1 MRISE
6 QGKDF
11 IKSFEG
17 LRLKAYWDKDGK
29 VWTIG
34 WGHTRGVKQGMVITK
49 AQAEQFLADDL
60 APIEK
65 HLSADLENEGI
76 AQCQFDALC
85 SFCFNLKDGI
95 RQYMKSTLRRK
106 LKAGDDKGAAAQFT
120 RWVYSGGHVLPGLVR
135 RRKAEAELYA
145 QAGGVTALFVGVLVM
160 LAMGLAIA
168 VYQEVAL

>member
-34 WGHTRGVKQGMVITK
+34 WGHTKGVKQGMVITK

-60 APIEK
+60 APIER
-65 HLSADLENEGI
+65 HLTADLGEDGVL
-76 AQCQFDALC
+76 QCQFDALC
-85 SFCFNLKDGI
+85 SWIFNLRDGI
-95 RQYMKSTLRRK
+95 RQYNTSTLRRK
-106 LKAGDDKGAAAQFT
+106 LKAGDYKGAANEFP
-120 RWVYSGGHVLPGLVR
+120 RWCHSGGKVLPGLVTR
-135 RRKAEAELYA
+135 RAAERKMFLQSGAADIAILLLGMMLGA
-145 QAGGVTALFVGVLVM
+145 ALL
-160 LAMGLAIA
+160 IA
-168 VYQEVAL
+168 VR

>member
-60 APIEK
+60 APIER
-65 HLSADLENEGI
+65 HLTADLGEDGVL
-76 AQCQFDALC
+76 QCQFDALC
-85 SFCFNLKDGI
+85 SWIFNLRDGI
-95 RQYMKSTLRRK
+95 RQYNTSTLRRK
-106 LKAGDDKGAAAQFT
+106 LKAGDYEGAANEFP
-120 RWVYSGGHVLPGLVR
+120 RWGHSGGKVLPGLVTR
-135 RRKAEAELYA
+135 RAAERKMFL
-145 QAGGVTALFVGVLVM
+145 QAGAADIAALLLGVMMAGAAVLV
-160 LAMGLAIA
+160 AMIFMM
-168 VYQEVAL
+168 

>member
-34 WGHTRGVKQGMVITK
+34 WGHTKGVKQGMVITK

-60 APIEK
+60 APIER
-65 HLSADLENEGI
+65 HLTADLGEDGVL
-76 AQCQFDALC
+76 QCQFDALC
-85 SFCFNLKDGI
+85 SWIFNLRDGI
-95 RQYMKSTLRRK
+95 RQYNTSTLRRK
-106 LKAGDDKGAAAQFT
+106 LKAGDYKGAADEFP
-120 RWVYSGGHVLPGLVR
+120 RWCHSGGKVLPGLVTR
-135 RRKAEAELYA
+135 RAAERKMFLQGGSADIAALLLGA
-145 QAGGVTALFVGVLVM
+145 MMAGAAVLVAM
-160 LAMGLAIA
+160 LFMM
-168 VYQEVAL
+168 

>member
-60 APIEK
+60 APIER
-65 HLSADLENEGI
+65 HLTADLGEDGVL
-76 AQCQFDALC
+76 QCQFDALC
-85 SFCFNLKDGI
+85 SFCFNIKDGI
-95 RQYMKSTLRRK
+95 RQYMRSTLRRK
-106 LKAGDDKGAAAQFT
+106 LKAGDKLGAANEFP
-120 RWVYSGGHVLPGLVR
+120 RWCHADGVVMNGLKR
-135 RRKAEAELYA
+135 RRNAERAMFL
-145 QAGGVTALFVGVLVM
+145 QSGFVDLAVIMVIFMVMGIVLLINV
-160 LAMGLAIA
+160 GD
-168 VYQEVAL
+168 

>member
-60 APIEK
+60 APIER
-65 HLSADLENEGI
+65 HLTADLGEDGVL
-76 AQCQFDALC
+76 QCQFDALC
-85 SFCFNLKDGI
+85 SWIFNLRDGI
-95 RQYMKSTLRRK
+95 RQYNSSTLRRK
-106 LKAGDDKGAAAQFT
+106 LKAGDYKGAADELPK
-120 RWVYSGGHVLPGLVR
+120 WCHSGGKVLPGLVR
-135 RRKAEAELYA
+135 RREAERRMFLQSGA
-145 QAGGVTALFVGVLVM
+145 ADIAALLLGAMTAGAAVLV
-160 LAMGLAIA
+160 AMIF
-168 VYQEVAL
+168 VM